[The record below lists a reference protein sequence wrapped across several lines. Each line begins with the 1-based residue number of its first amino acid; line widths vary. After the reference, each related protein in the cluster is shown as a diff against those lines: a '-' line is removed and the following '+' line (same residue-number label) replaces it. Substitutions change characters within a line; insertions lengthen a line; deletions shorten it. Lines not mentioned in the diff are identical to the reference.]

1 LNRVRTNEDM
11 NVSCSL
17 LDDKLLHT
25 TPACDMSL
33 NDSATDD
40 DSRLSCRLAIHWWR
54 GRWWAVC
61 KTRQCFEWVLTSSTS
76 VEYSAGAHLR
86 QTVLA
91 WRRMTIGERCYFK
104 RDLYEYLLAMNSNA
118 FNELTALLNGQRNVT

>member
-1 LNRVRTNEDM
+1 MCLVLCLTTSSCTRPRRVTCL
-11 NVSCSL
+11 STIAPP
-17 LDDKLLHT
+17 T
-25 TPACDMSL
+25 TTVD
-33 NDSATDD
+33 
-40 DSRLSCRLAIHWWR
+40 CRADWLFT
-54 GRWWAVC
+54 GGVAVGGPFV
-61 KTRQCFEWVLTSSTS
+61 KRECFEWVLTSSTS